1 MKILLIYPYFIEER
15 IDAEDITSPP
25 IGLYWVAALLKEHG
39 HDVKIVNLHS
49 AQDKAGEIRA
59 ILASERPQV
68 VGFSIL
74 HANRWGGID
83 IARIA
88 KEVDPNLK
96 IVFGGP
102 GAAFL
107 WNHLLTHFPE
117 VDYVVIGEGEYTFLR
132 LLQQI
137 EQDNV
142 SPESIGGIAFRKE
155 GRIVKTGNGEPIPD
169 LDELP
174 LPARYFAYQH
184 VSSSRGCNWKCRFCG
199 SPALWNCTTRYRS
212 PGHFVDEL
220 ELLHRKGINF
230 FYISDD
236 TFTTK
241 KSRVIE
247 ICRTIIERDLRIT
260 WNAISRVD
268 SVDEEVL
275 YWMRMAGCIQISYGV
290 ESGSAKIRAVLNKKI
305 KITQVKKAFALT
317 RSYGILPRAY
327 FIYGSPGETSE
338 TVEETIR
345 LLHEIQPLAAI
356 FYILDLFP
364 GTELYERIRRSG
376 QVTDDIWLNR
386 IEGLLYLETDPRLS
400 EQVVLGFGKRLRAAF
415 YENVHSF
422 AKSISLVDR
431 KELYPKHA
439 DFCSRLALTFTHGDY
454 ARNEMVRDKERVA
467 EQLFRKGLEYAP
479 DERAYLG
486 IGILKQKRGEHRGA
500 VEILREGVAHF
511 PLSEPLHIC
520 LGISYMALGEY
531 ESAISCFSKFPE
543 SNQAKS
549 YLDRCRKESGKD
561 PMDEGRP
568 LTLGRRTKKTKP
580 PRR

>member
-25 IGLYWVAALLKEHG
+25 IGLYWVAALLREHG
-39 HDVKIVNLHS
+39 HDVKILNLH
-49 AQDKAGEIRA
+49 AAGEKPDEIRD
-59 ILASERPQV
+59 ILSRERPQV

-74 HANRWGGID
+74 HANRWGGIE

-107 WNHLLTHFPE
+107 WNHLLTHFPQ
-117 VDYVVIGEGEYTFLR
+117 VDYVVIGEGEYTLLR

-137 EQDNV
+137 EQDNAC
-142 SPESIGGIAFRKE
+142 PESIEGIAFRKE
-155 GRIVKTGNGEPIPD
+155 GKIVKTGNGEPIPD

-174 LPARYFAYQH
+174 LPAKYFAYQH

-212 PGHFVDEL
+212 PGRFVDEL

-247 ICRTIIERDLRIT
+247 ICRTIIERDLKIT

-305 KITQVKKAFALT
+305 KIPQVKKAFALT

-327 FIYGSPGETSE
+327 FIYGSPGETWE
-338 TVEETIR
+338 TVEETIG

-364 GTELYERIRRSG
+364 GTELYERIRRGG

-400 EQVVLGFGKRLRAAF
+400 DRLVLGFGKRLRAAF

-422 AKSISLVDR
+422 AESISLVDK

-467 EQLFRKGLEYAP
+467 EKLFRKGLEYAP

-486 IGILKQKRGEHRGA
+486 IGILKQKKGEHGQA
-500 VEILREGVAHF
+500 MEILSEGVAHF
-511 PLSEPLHIC
+511 PLSEPLHVC
-520 LGISYMALGEY
+520 LGISHMALGEY

-543 SNQAKS
+543 SNQARS
-549 YLDRCRKESGKD
+549 YMKACRRESGKI
-561 PMDEGRP
+561 E
-568 LTLGRRTKKTKP
+568 
-580 PRR
+580 